1 MTEPRVALLTYSTKP
16 RGGVVHTLALAEH
29 LVAAGD
35 DVRVI
40 ALGDPTAGFFRAVGA
55 PTWLVPV
62 PEPAANL
69 DERVFA
75 AVDSMADGLRA
86 LGTDLPPVLHAQD
99 CISGRA
105 AVRLR
110 DEGWPVTVV
119 RTVHHV
125 DDFTTEALIDCQR
138 RAIVEPDHVLV
149 VSETWRRI
157 LADDFGVDA
166 EVVPNGVDRRRF
178 AAVPGG
184 RDVAR
189 LRERAGAGDDD
200 FLLLAVGGIEPRKG
214 SDHLVRALAKVRGLT
229 TRRVVLAVIGGH
241 AFQDHRWYRDQVI
254 DGLPALGLE
263 LDRDVVLIGT
273 VDDHDLPV
281 WYHAADALAFPSVKE
296 GWGLVVLEAMAAGL
310 PVVATDIAVL
320 REYLIPDRDALLV
333 APGNDEALPAAIA
346 ALVDRPELRNRLAD
360 AGRAVAARYDWET
373 SAARH
378 ADIYRRL
385 AGAASE
391 PAVQRREFRD
401 VPPQVRSR

>member
-1 MTEPRVALLTYSTKP
+1 MNEPRVALLTYSTKP

-29 LVAAGD
+29 LVAAGH

-40 ALGDPTAGFFRAVGA
+40 ALSDAAAGFFRAVAA
-55 PTWLVPV
+55 PTWLIPA
-62 PEPAANL
+62 PEPAATL
-69 DERVFA
+69 DERVFDS
-75 AVDSMADGLRA
+75 VDAMADGLRA
-86 LGTDLPPVLHAQD
+86 LGADLPPVLHAQD

-110 DEGWPVTVV
+110 DEGVPVTVV

-125 DDFTTEALIDCQR
+125 DDFTTEALIECQR
-138 RAIVEPDHVLV
+138 WAIVEPDHVLV

-178 AAVPGG
+178 AAAPSG

-189 LRERAGAGDDD
+189 LRKRAGAGGDD

-214 SDHLVRALAKVRGLT
+214 SDHLVRALARVRGHAG
-229 TRRVVLAVIGGH
+229 RRVVLAVIGGH
-241 AFQDHRWYRDQVI
+241 AFQDHRWYRERVI
-254 DGLPALGLE
+254 DGLPSLGLD
-263 LDRDVVLIGT
+263 LGRDVVLLGT
-273 VDDHDLPV
+273 VDDDELSV

-310 PVVATDIAVL
+310 PVVATDIPVL
-320 REYLIPDRDALLV
+320 REYLVHDRDALLV
-333 APGNDEALPAAIA
+333 APGDDEALATAIA
-346 ALVDRPELRNRLAD
+346 ALVARSELRRRLAD
-360 AGRAVAARYDWET
+360 AGRAVAARYDWEA

-378 ADIYRRL
+378 ADIYHRIS
-385 AGAASE
+385 SE
-391 PAVQRREFRD
+391 LGGR
-401 VPPQVRSR
+401 RSRFPRSITQHSQ